1 MVADMS
7 GDRALASLLE
17 EQIATEVRAF
27 MDALEASFIRRIEL
41 AIARASD
48 GLLPPPPVEEL
59 SMERGCDDTRRTL
72 AVPEGRSGPD
82 RSRRRITCRSL
93 SLRCFRTLL
102 REAGWEEVWNG
113 GAHPLK
119 VHHPDRPGRLIPVP
133 VHGGALGREQLGLL
147 RSQVRRLGL
156 EPPF

>member
-1 MVADMS
+1 MAADMS
-7 GDRALASLLE
+7 GEQALASLLE
-17 EQIATEVRAF
+17 EQLASEVRAF
-27 MDALEASFIRRIEL
+27 MDALEARLIRRIEL
-41 AIARASD
+41 SIARASD
-48 GLLPPPPVEEL
+48 GLLPPPPVEETDV
-59 SMERGCDDTRRTL
+59 ERVCDDSRQTL
-72 AVPEGRSGPD
+72 AVPGGRSGSG
-82 RSRRRITCRSL
+82 RARRRNACRSL
-93 SLRCFRTLL
+93 PLRCFRTLL